1 MRIDGKVRSQAAN
14 LEDRVGRDSGQTE
27 VDMELDRVLRVARVS
42 EPADETDLHL
52 QGVGRDRHVPHREV

>member
-1 MRIDGKVRSQAAN
+1 MRVDGKVRSQAAD

-42 EPADETDLHL
+42 PARGLKYRD
-52 QGVGRDRHVPHREV
+52 VGTHTR